1 MDEVKDDDV
10 SNLDGSA
17 DPPDTTIDVV
27 GTAVRIESH
36 LGRLADTLER
46 IATVMERF
54 DNAMNPSWE
63 NAAASLSP
71 IVRLAGDEFPAN
83 PFEHGGD

>member
-1 MDEVKDDDV
+1 MKP
-10 SNLDGSA
+10 G
-17 DPPDTTIDVV
+17 
-27 GTAVRIESH
+27 
-36 LGRLADTLER
+36 LADTLER

-63 NAAASLSP
+63 NAAAALSP

-83 PFEHGGD
+83 PFAHGEE